1 MTQTATTSL
10 ATVRAVY
17 DTFARGDVSTVL
29 GALAEDAEWFE
40 AEGNPWYLGHPFV
53 GPQQVV
59 EGVFARIGE
68 EYEDFRAEPSR
79 FLHDGDTVAV
89 EGRYSATS
97 HRATGRPLDAP
108 FVHVWDVRDGRVVR
122 FRQYTDTRQW
132 AGVMGAS

>member
-10 ATVRAVY
+10 TTVRAVY
-17 DTFARGDVSTVL
+17 DAFARGDVGTVL

-68 EYEDFRAEPSR
+68 EYEDFRAAPSR

>member
-17 DTFARGDVSTVL
+17 DAFARGDVGTVL

-40 AEGNPWYLGHPFV
+40 AEGNPWYPGHPFV

-68 EYEDFRAEPSR
+68 EYENFRAEPSR